1 MITLK
6 KYKYDYLVYQTG
18 NGINYKIVCYV
29 DTFDIDTSS
38 KKLIDPLPDN
48 VNMQK
53 DLREKSNVVF
63 TKAVREMVS
72 NVLNNNFDNNQLSAK
87 NFILHSYKSFDTKNK
102 SIFELL
108 KSSISKEG
116 SLFLLKSKIS
126 LDNIGYLFD
135 DNDSKTNF
143 ILKSFTWK
151 KIYAS
156 LPSMKYK
163 KLNDVFESSKYPL
176 NTLIEKVSDPNFEPQ
191 FFDMNVEVN
200 EMTISK
206 FLSKKVKR
214 QTDDEYLKEKQ
225 IPERIKDLMSKYGDV
240 LATISKNDIDKYKK
254 YRIYSEI
261 TN

>member
-1 MITLK
+1 
-6 KYKYDYLVYQTG
+6 
-18 NGINYKIVCYV
+18 
-29 DTFDIDTSS
+29 
-38 KKLIDPLPDN
+38 
-48 VNMQK
+48 
-53 DLREKSNVVF
+53 
-63 TKAVREMVS
+63 MVS

-151 KIYAS
+151 KLYAS
-156 LPSMKYK
+156 MPSMKYK

-200 EMTISK
+200 EMTIAK
-206 FLSKKVKR
+206 FLSTKVKR

>member
-6 KYKYDYLVYQTG
+6 KYRYDYLIYQTG
-18 NGINYKIVCYV
+18 NDINYKIVCYV

-151 KIYAS
+151 KLYAS
-156 LPSMKYK
+156 MPSMKYK
-163 KLNDVFESSKYPL
+163 K
-176 NTLIEKVSDPNFEPQ
+176 
-191 FFDMNVEVN
+191 
-200 EMTISK
+200 
-206 FLSKKVKR
+206 
-214 QTDDEYLKEKQ
+214 
-225 IPERIKDLMSKYGDV
+225 
-240 LATISKNDIDKYKK
+240 
-254 YRIYSEI
+254 
-261 TN
+261 